1 RSSLAALAT
10 GRSVMDSRL
19 AVLTPAEVKGLEFD
33 DVVVFDP
40 DAVASGE
47 AGPRDLYV
55 AMTRATRYLRLVE
68 V

>member
-1 RSSLAALAT
+1 
-10 GRSVMDSRL
+10 MDSRL